1 MNVVSQLISVSQQIE
16 AEWLETNIVVAHQF
30 LYIAVAELT
39 EGRGGGAVTPVA
51 AGEWA
56 QNWLIKI

>member
-39 EGRGGGAVTPVA
+39 EGRGGGQLLRSQQASERKT
-51 AGEWA
+51 G
-56 QNWLIKI
+56 